1 MVEPDRSPLNR
12 ARVLEA
18 AIALADEAGLDAL
31 SMRSLSARL
40 GVVPMA
46 LYKHV
51 ADKDDLVSGV
61 IDTVVSRYPAPDAGL
76 GWRESVRYRV
86 HAARA
91 ALERHPWLRSGILQ
105 ATRQSPAVLAHLDA
119 VAGDLARAGFS
130 YDLIHYGMH
139 ALGHRVWGFA
149 PEAFSPAPGAAP
161 APAPDP
167 AQLAALAAAFPHVA
181 SIAADSTAR
190 NPAGACDDDAEFDFG
205 LELLLDAMERLHAA
219 GWVSR

>member
-1 MVEPDRSPLNR
+1 MDDQHRTPLNR

-18 AIALADEAGLDAL
+18 AISLADEVGLDAL

-51 ADKDDLVSGV
+51 ADKDDLVAG
-61 IDTVVSRYPAPDAGL
+61 ILDTVVAQYAQPDPQL
-76 GWRESVRYRV
+76 GWRASVRYRV

-91 ALERHPWLRSGILQ
+91 ALARHPWLRSGILQ
-105 ATRQSPAVLAHLDA
+105 ASRPTPAVLAHMDA
-119 VAGDLARAGFS
+119 VAGDLARGGFS

-161 APAPDP
+161 LPPPDP
-167 AQLAALAAAFPHVA
+167 AQAQALAVAFPHVA
-181 SIAADSTAR
+181 AIAADSAAR
-190 NPAGACDDDAEFDFG
+190 NPQGACDDDGEFDFG
-205 LELLLDAMERLHAA
+205 LELLLDALERLHSA